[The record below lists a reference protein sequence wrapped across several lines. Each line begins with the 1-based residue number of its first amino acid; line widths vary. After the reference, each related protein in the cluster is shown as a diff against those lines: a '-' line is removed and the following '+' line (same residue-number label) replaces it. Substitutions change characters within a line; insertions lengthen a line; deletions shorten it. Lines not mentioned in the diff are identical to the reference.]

1 MLAQIL
7 SAELYCQKSTRFL
20 NSMKWHCVQWDV
32 THAFYSSMCALWVL
46 MGLQII
52 WIVDF
57 FVIHNFSNNTN
68 LSRISKFYYVAVLY
82 PAHLVFFQITP
93 RTCPLLPLWP
103 YHPLCALDNLLCHAA
118 LSFCFTMLFMLCASA
133 KRHHIINPL
142 CGHAIL
148 MSPFFLLLLFSSTTY
163 WFGYC
168 CRDAALAPTFW
179 CFCCIYL

>member
-1 MLAQIL
+1 MP
-7 SAELYCQKSTRFL
+7 
-20 NSMKWHCVQWDV
+20 
-32 THAFYSSMCALWVL
+32 SMCALGVL

-82 PAHLVFFQITP
+82 PAHLVFFKLHHGQHVPCCLYDHT
-93 RTCPLLPLWP
+93 THSVLYSL
-103 YHPLCALDNLLCHAA
+103 HSFSCHAA